1 MSVHRVSVGWAGV
14 GVCAC
19 LVIAV
24 AIHAQQPPGATPR
37 TGEPRRLA
45 PREPDRKE
53 EKKRQVRINHADRA
67 RYDSARGLFY
77 LFGKV
82 EMQDEDLKLYCD
94 EATYNENDDTAACAG
109 NLKIID
115 GENVITGNLINADF
129 EAEIVNIEGNV
140 KIVTTKTLRSQEND
154 QDEEKRVTTITCDKI
169 VYTYT
174 EGRRFAL
181 ATGGIKAVQKDK
193 TVIAE
198 RAEYDREQDI
208 ITLSAPTSGNVVI
221 RMDNGNEFTVAK
233 VTISVT
239 EDWIEMEGG
248 FQGLFIRDDDRDED
262 APAAETPAPPE

>member
-1 MSVHRVSVGWAGV
+1 MSTHRAGV
-14 GVCAC
+14 GWKWIGAAVCAG
-19 LVIAV
+19 LLFAV
-24 AIHAQQPPGATPR
+24 AAHAQPAPGATPR

-45 PREPDRKE
+45 PREPDK
-53 EKKRQVRINHADRA
+53 KKDDKRQVRINHADRA

-82 EMQDEDLKLYCD
+82 QMSDEDMKLYCD

-129 EAEIVNIEGNV
+129 EAEIINIEGSV
-140 KIVTTKTLRSQEND
+140 KIVTTKTLKSQEEEE
-154 QDEEKRVTTITCDKI
+154 EEKRITTITCDKI

-181 ATGGIKAVQKDK
+181 ATGNLKAVQKDK

-198 RAEYDREQDI
+198 KAEYDREQDI
-208 ITLSAPTSGNVVI
+208 ITLSSPGSGSVVI
-221 RMDNGNEFTVAK
+221 KMDNGNEFTVAK
-233 VTISVT
+233 VIISVT
-239 EDWIEMEGG
+239 EDWIDMEGG
-248 FQGLFIRDDDRDED
+248 LAGIIFRDDKKED
-262 APAAETPAPPE
+262 QPPAPPQ